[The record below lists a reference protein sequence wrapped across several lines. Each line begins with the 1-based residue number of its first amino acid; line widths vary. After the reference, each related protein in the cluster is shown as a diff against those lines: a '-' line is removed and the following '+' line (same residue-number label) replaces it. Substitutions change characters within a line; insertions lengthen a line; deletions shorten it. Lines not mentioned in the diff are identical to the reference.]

1 MKPSLDKLFP
11 LAEQAAAQTG
21 LRLYDLEFQGTGNG
35 KILRVYIDRN
45 DPAGVSL
52 DDCSKFSN
60 ALSVFLDADESL
72 IDGNYYLEVS
82 SPGVE
87 RVLKTPWH
95 FAEAVGKTI
104 FVNLSK
110 PVGELAPKSSG
121 ANVTQKKLTGL
132 AKSFEK
138 DVLNIE
144 VEGQEISVPLEFVSK
159 AHVVFDFSKKQEK
172 A

>member
-1 MKPSLDKLFP
+1 MKQSLDRLFP
-11 LAEQAAAQTG
+11 LAEQAADQTG
-21 LRLYDLEFQGTGNG
+21 LRLYDLEFSGTGNG

-60 ALSVFLDADESL
+60 AFSVFLDADESL
-72 IDGNYYLEVS
+72 IEGNYYLEVS

-87 RVLKTPWH
+87 RVLKTTWH

-110 PVGELAPKSSG
+110 PLGEVAPKNDG
-121 ANVTQKKLTGL
+121 ANLTQKKLTGV
-132 AKSFEK
+132 AKSLVEE
-138 DVLNIE
+138 VLKLE
-144 VEGQEISVPLEFVSK
+144 VEGQEISVPLQFVSK